1 MDRAKLKLMLAER
14 LAAVEDRLQ
23 GACLRAGRSRAEVTL
38 VAVTKTATVEAA
50 ATMVELGALD
60 LGEGRPQELWRK
72 AAILPAAN
80 WHQVRWHL
88 VGLLQRNKIARTLPL
103 VHRIHSVASLRLLAA
118 LEHEAERLYLPVSV
132 LLEVNAS
139 REANKHGFA
148 PEEVLELKSALAE
161 LRYVRVTGL
170 MTMAA
175 YEENPEKCR
184 PTFVALRELRDRL
197 RESVGSA
204 HPLND
209 LSMGMTNDFEI
220 AVEEGATLVR
230 IGTALFAG
238 IGASSSSPS

>member
-1 MDRAKLKLMLAER
+1 MDRAKLQSMLAER
-14 LAAVEDRLQ
+14 LAAVEERLHT
-23 GACLRAGRSRAEVTL
+23 ACHRAGCTRADVTL

-50 ATMVELGALD
+50 AALFALGVPD

-72 AAILPAAN
+72 AVALPAA
-80 WHQVRWHL
+80 RWHL
-88 VGLLQRNKIARTLPL
+88 VGPLQRNKIERTLPL
-103 VHRIHSVASLRLLAA
+103 VQRIHSLASLRLLAA
-118 LEHEAERLYLPVSV
+118 LEQEAKRQGRQVDV

-139 REANKHGFA
+139 REANKQGFA
-148 PEEVLELKSALAE
+148 PEEVLELRLALAE
-161 LRYVRVTGL
+161 LKYVRVTGL

-175 YEENPEKCR
+175 HEENPENCR

-197 RESVGSA
+197 REAVGPA

-238 IGASSSSPS
+238 CEGGAL

>member
-1 MDRAKLKLMLAER
+1 MDREKLHSMLAER
-14 LAAVEDRLQ
+14 LAAVEERLRA
-23 GACLRAGRSRAEVTL
+23 ACIRAGRSRADVTL
-38 VAVTKTATVEAA
+38 VAVTKTATIEAA
-50 ATMVELGALD
+50 AALVELGVHD

-72 AAILPAAN
+72 AVVLPAA
-80 WHQVRWHL
+80 RWHL
-88 VGLLQRNKIARTLPL
+88 VGHLQRNKIERTLPI
-103 VHRIHSVASLRLLAA
+103 VHRIHSGASLRLLVA
-118 LEHEAERLYLPVSV
+118 LEQEAERQGRQVDV

-148 PEEVLELKSALAE
+148 PEEVLELRPTLAE
-161 LRYVRVTGL
+161 LKYVRVTGL

-204 HPLND
+204 HPLTD
-209 LSMGMTNDFEI
+209 LSMGMSNDFEI
-220 AVEEGATLVR
+220 AVEEGVTLVR

-238 IGASSSSPS
+238 CEGGAV